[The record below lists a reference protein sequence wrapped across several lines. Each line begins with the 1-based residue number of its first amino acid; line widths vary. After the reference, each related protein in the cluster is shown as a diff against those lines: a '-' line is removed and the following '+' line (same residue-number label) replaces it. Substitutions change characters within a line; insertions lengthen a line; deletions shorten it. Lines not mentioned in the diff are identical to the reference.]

1 MCVNGHMLCFSGGD
15 LIIFIMSFCKAD
27 TNFQK
32 AIFANIAN
40 CLFALNE
47 ANFWATRTILKE
59 LKTHT

>member
-15 LIIFIMSFCKAD
+15 LVIFIMSFCKAD

-32 AIFANIAN
+32 AIFANITN

-47 ANFWATRTILKE
+47 ADFWAKLE
-59 LKTHT
+59 LY